1 MRELGRIF
9 TKPTAGRKMEG
20 LGERWGG
27 ANSFSL
33 HDRVGGNETDRG
45 RGSCRNRGCRDGG
58 RETVIVS
65 L

>member
-9 TKPTAGRKMEG
+9 TKPKAVRKVEG
-20 LGERWGG
+20 LREEWGG
-27 ANSFSL
+27 GSFSL
-33 HDRVGGNETDRG
+33 HDHVGGNKTDRD